1 MKLSKKAKLFE
12 SNTFKHEAG
21 IAHLLD
27 AFTPNQSDLEK
38 SDPKF
43 ECISFLMNTVLHTFY

>member
-38 SDPKF
+38 SDPNLNA
-43 ECISFLMNTVLHTFY
+43 FLS